1 MSLLNSAR
9 YLCYGLVANTA
20 LKAYYHAPREALQDE
35 FFALHRWALKRAH
48 HARMAN
54 RMPNVVYCACGNP
67 AAVRLDN
74 FDFCA
79 VCLDLYTD
87 HESEHYT

>member
-9 YLCYGLVANTA
+9 YLCYGLIANTA

-35 FFALHRWALKRAH
+35 LFTLHRWALKRAH

-54 RMPNVVYCACGNP
+54 RAPNITYCDCGNP

-74 FDFCA
+74 ADLCPKCFD
-79 VCLDLYTD
+79 YITK
-87 HESEHYT
+87 ESERS